1 MSIDDINPK
10 SNKNKDEKEFKI
22 FKSDEDVEPTE
33 SPDEEDIVVNKTIQ
47 HKEKKSDFKKKKK
60 KSQSPNF
67 LSSIFSLKNLL
78 IVIGAV
84 VLLYFSVRIIFKPS
98 LSQYPKL
105 DSCFTT
111 SVFKINLCPSDSK
124 YVKANQV
131 SKILIHSILISEDD
145 SFYFHQGIDWNE
157 FQKSFLQNWR
167 SGKFVRGGS
176 TVTQQ
181 LVKNIYL
188 TPEKSLVRKFKEI
201 FLAQQV
207 EEKYAKAVILEKYL
221 NIIEFGYQIY
231 GIKSASNYYFNKSPS
246 QLNILESLY
255 LTMLMPNPKN
265 YSSSFKNGRL
275 TPFQRD
281 RIETLLKRL
290 LRRKRISLDLYNSAK
305 ANINLFPWKNLDL
318 NESQKIEDNDL
329 DFINDK
335 RIYLDTYKEP
345 NPSESNYENNN
356 SDSSNFRLENSSGG
370 TNDSTDNSKN
380 SEFLDVKEI
389 KEELKEENKSEQKA
403 SSEENQP
410 SSSDESNSSAKETTD
425 SSQPDITPNSPPTD
439 TPTEE
444 NVETYYDKE
453 Q

>member
-10 SNKNKDEKEFKI
+10 SEKNKNEKEFKI
-22 FKSDEDVEPTE
+22 FKSEETIDSNE
-33 SPDEEDIVVNKTIQ
+33 SPNEDEGIVIETKKVKRSNKRI
-47 HKEKKSDFKKKKK
+47 KNK
-60 KSQSPNF
+60 PNIIA
-67 LSSIFSLKNLL
+67 SIFNLKNLVISIGIVFL
-78 IVIGAV
+78 I
-84 VLLYFSVRIIFKPS
+84 YFSVRIIFKPS

-111 SVFKINLCPSDSK
+111 SVFKIDLCPSNPK
-124 YVKANQV
+124 YVRANQV

-145 SFYFHQGIDWNE
+145 SFYIHQGIDWNE

-188 TPEKSLVRKFKEI
+188 TPEKSLLRKFKEI
-201 FLAQQV
+201 LLAQQV
-207 EEKYAKAVILEKYL
+207 EDKYSKSIILEKYL

-231 GIKSASNYYFNKSPS
+231 GVKAASNYYFNKPPS

-275 TPFQRD
+275 TAFQRD
-281 RIETLLKRL
+281 RIQTLLKRL
-290 LRRKRISLDLYNSAK
+290 LRRKRISLELYNQAK
-305 ANINLFPWKNLDL
+305 SNINLFPWKNLDL

-335 RIYLDTYKEP
+335 SIYLDTYK
-345 NPSESNYENNN
+345 NSTN
-356 SDSSNFRLENSSGG
+356 SDSDSNNTLFNKNFNSNESKK
-370 TNDSTDNSKN
+370 NLPDSEKSDSSKK
-380 SEFLDVKEI
+380 SDFLDVQEI
-389 KEELKEENKSEQKA
+389 KEELKEENNPEQTPT
-403 SSEENQP
+403 SEETKDTQQT
-410 SSSDESNSSAKETTD
+410 DSNSDKKNTENTTD
-425 SSQPDITPNSPPTD
+425 TPPAE

-444 NVETYYDKE
+444 NVETYYEKE
-453 Q
+453 

>member
-10 SNKNKDEKEFKI
+10 SEKNKNEKEFKI
-22 FKSDEDVEPTE
+22 FKSEEAIEPNENLGEDEQIPM
-33 SPDEEDIVVNKTIQ
+33 
-47 HKEKKSDFKKKKK
+47 KKKNPNSSNKK
-60 KSQSPNF
+60 TKNKSNPI
-67 LSSIFSLKNLL
+67 LSIFNLKNLL
-78 IVIGAV
+78 ISIGVI

-105 DSCFTT
+105 DSCFIT
-111 SVFKINLCPSDSK
+111 SVFKINLCPSNPK

-145 SFYFHQGIDWNE
+145 SFYIHQGIDWNE

-188 TPEKSLVRKFKEI
+188 TPEKSLLRKFKEI
-201 FLAQQV
+201 LLAQQV
-207 EEKYAKAVILEKYL
+207 EEKYSKSIILEKYL

-231 GIKSASNYYFNKSPS
+231 GVKAASNYYFNKPPS

-281 RIETLLKRL
+281 RIQTLLKRL
-290 LRRKRISLDLYNSAK
+290 LRRKRISLELYNQAK
-305 ANINLFPWKNLDL
+305 SNINLFPWKNLDL

-335 RIYLDTYKEP
+335 SIYLDTYK
-345 NPSESNYENNN
+345 NSLDSDSNSTLFNKNFNNN
-356 SDSSNFRLENSSGG
+356 ESKSNKNDYEKRDSSKKS
-370 TNDSTDNSKN
+370 D
-380 SEFLDVKEI
+380 FLDVQEI
-389 KEELKEENKSEQKA
+389 KEELKENNNQEQTPT
-403 SSEENQP
+403 SEEIKDTPQT
-410 SSSDESNSSAKETTD
+410 DSNSEEKNTENTTD
-425 SSQPDITPNSPPTD
+425 TPPAK

-444 NVETYYDKE
+444 NVETYYEKE
-453 Q
+453 